1 MNLNMFTT
9 LRKYSLVFASLLV
22 SVLPTVAQDIVY
34 QNNGKKVDC
43 KIIEINPQKIK
54 YKIPQNPGPAY
65 SMDAGDVLMAFSST
79 GNYVVYPLNGDN
91 AQAAGFMN
99 TPANKQNDLIIT
111 LDNQVIAVIEL
122 SLNDKEV
129 KFKKADDK
137 KPKEQKL
144 PKSKIAVILYK
155 DGRHELIADP
165 AAAAASLKATK
176 TQTDQITGVD
186 NTLKTDANA
195 NTGNKNASNA
205 SDDAVAFPGGPE
217 EFEKFRN
224 KALIK
229 VDELGTYLATIVDPK
244 TPAEKA
250 NSTIGLAVTLFV
262 NEDARVEVSN
272 VNTGIKN
279 KYKIRDY
286 LRRLKLVGADYQ
298 EVEVSYADISY
309 ATDFRKGPD
318 GNYYGVVSFVQT
330 FKGLVDGKVVYGDV
344 TQRNVTVILKL
355 YEKAVDGET
364 KKLWDVFLADVGIE
378 ETRKL

>member
-1 MNLNMFTT
+1 MFTT
-9 LRKYSLVFASLLV
+9 LSRYIGTFVFLIL
-22 SVLPTVAQDIVY
+22 TVWQAAAQDIIY
-34 QNNGKKVDC
+34 QSNGKKVDC
-43 KIIEINPQKIK
+43 KIIDITSQKIK

-65 SMDAGDVLMAFSST
+65 SMDAADALVAFSST
-79 GNYVVYPLNGDN
+79 GNYITFPLSSGDP
-91 AQAAGFMN
+91 QAAGFMN
-99 TPANKQNDLIIT
+99 PPASKQFDILIT
-111 LDNQVIAVIEL
+111 LDNQAIAVIEL
-122 SLNDKEV
+122 NVGDKEV
-129 KFKKADDK
+129 KFKKANEK
-137 KPKEQKL
+137 KPKDQKL
-144 PKSKIAVILYK
+144 SKAKVAVILYQ
-155 DGRHELIADP
+155 DGRHELLVEPGKAV
-165 AAAAASLKATK
+165 ASLKTTK
-176 TQTDQITGVD
+176 AQVDQLTGVD
-186 NTLKTDANA
+186 NTLKTTANA
-195 NTGNKNASNA
+195 NTSAG
-205 SDDAVAFPGGPE
+205 DEDAAAFPGGPE

-244 TPAEKA
+244 TPTEKA
-250 NSTIGLAVTLFV
+250 NSTINLAVTLFV
-262 NEDARVEVSN
+262 NEEARVEVSN
-272 VNTGIKN
+272 VNTGVKN

-286 LRRLKLVGADYQ
+286 LRRLKLVGSDYQ

>member
-1 MNLNMFTT
+1 MFTT
-9 LRKYSLVFASLLV
+9 LSRYSCVFISLLV
-22 SVLPTVAQDIVY
+22 MAMQAGAQDMVY
-34 QNNGKKVDC
+34 QKNGKKIEC
-43 KIIEINPQKIK
+43 KIVDITTQKIK

-65 SMDAGDVLMAFSST
+65 SMDAADVLMAFSST
-79 GNYVVYPLNGDN
+79 GNYVVFPLSSSDS
-91 AQAAGFMN
+91 QAAGFMN
-99 TPANKQNDLIIT
+99 PPASKQFDILIT
-111 LDNQVIAVIEL
+111 LDNQAIAVVGIVVG
-122 SLNDKEV
+122 DKDV
-129 KFKKADDK
+129 KYKNATDKKA
-137 KPKEQKL
+137 KEQKL
-144 PKSKIAVILYK
+144 AKTKISVILYQ
-155 DGRHELIADP
+155 DGRHELLVEPDKAI
-165 AAAAASLKATK
+165 ASLKATK
-176 TQTDQITGVD
+176 AQVDQLTGVD
-186 NTLKTDANA
+186 NTLKT
-195 NTGNKNASNA
+195 NTSNA
-205 SDDAVAFPGGPE
+205 TADDSAAFPGGPE

-229 VDELGTYLATIVDPK
+229 VDELGTYLATVVDPK
-244 TPAEKA
+244 TPTEKA
-250 NSTIGLAVTLFV
+250 NSTINLAVTLFV
-262 NEDARVEVSN
+262 NEDARVDVSN
-272 VNTGIKN
+272 VNTGVKN

-286 LRRLKLVGADYQ
+286 LRRLKLVGSGYQ

>member
-1 MNLNMFTT
+1 MFTILSRCFFVT
-9 LRKYSLVFASLLV
+9 LGLIFAGAHAY
-22 SVLPTVAQDIVY
+22 AQDLVY
-34 QNNGKKVDC
+34 QTNGKRVEC
-43 KIIEINPQKIK
+43 KIIDISDKKIK

-65 SMDAGDVLMAFSST
+65 SMDAADALMAFNST
-79 GNYVVYPLNGDN
+79 GNYVVFPLAGGQS
-91 AQAAGFMN
+91 QAAGFMN
-99 TPANKQNDLIIT
+99 PPANKQHDILVT
-111 LDNQVIAVIEL
+111 VDNQVIAALEL
-122 SLNDKEV
+122 SVTDKEV
-129 KFKKADDK
+129 KFKKSGEK
-137 KPKEQKL
+137 KGKEQKL
-144 PKSKIAVILYK
+144 PKAKVTVILYK
-155 DGRHELIADP
+155 DGRHELFSEP

-176 TQTDQITGVD
+176 AQVDQLMGVD

-195 NTGNKNASNA
+195 NTQASNGQD
-205 SDDAVAFPGGPE
+205 SEDAAAFPGGPE

-224 KALIK
+224 KALVK
-229 VDELGTYLATIVDPK
+229 VDELGTYLATVADPK
-244 TPAEKA
+244 TPTDKA
-250 NSTIGLAVTLFV
+250 NSTIDLAVTLFV
-262 NEDARVEVSN
+262 NEEARVEVSN

-286 LRRLKLVGADYQ
+286 LRRLKLKGADYQ

-330 FKGLVDGKVVYGDV
+330 FKGLVDGKVIYGDV

-364 KKLWDVFLADVGIE
+364 KKLWDVFLADIGIQ